1 MIHNPIVTEDGGNPV
16 LQTKSVSPSESSQ
29 NVTPDAGYDG
39 LSKVTVGAIQTETKT
54 VTSNGTVTPSSGKY
68 LKQVTVN
75 VPASGIDTSDATA
88 TAGDMAEGATAYV
101 KGEKVTGTI
110 PGVNILTLSV
120 SGTQTVSK
128 VSDTRIKLEVTTEI
142 ERVILENGAL
152 IRTPI
157 DSDEMGDILGNAT
170 PADVAKGKT
179 FSTASGFTQVGT
191 AEDTSSPS
199 LQEKSVAPTES
210 VQSVT
215 PDSGYDGLSKVTVGA
230 IQTET
235 KTVTANG
242 TVTPSSGK
250 YLKQVTV
257 NVPTSGLDTSD
268 ATATASDMAEGV
280 TAYVNGEKVTG
291 NVAVYS
297 GKFSSFLSEK
307 QISFSQSDSRIRFI
321 TNERTKNALFR
332 IGATQ
337 EFLAPAAFFGN
348 ATAEDVAEGKTFTS
362 SAGLKAT
369 GTAKASVP
377 TLQAKTVTPSA
388 AEQTVTPDSGY
399 DGLSSVTVEG
409 GANLVPGNIKSGVS
423 IFGVVGSF
431 ESSGGGGSS
440 DNNCEAYHITSASA
454 TLNFKT
460 TGTVKVWG
468 YGYQSGGYTGK
479 HYSFVG
485 DGYYSGGYGT
495 PSKTTASFS
504 INANGT
510 LSGLPSG
517 LEEVDLLVTIGV

>member
-1 MIHNPIVTEDGGNPV
+1 MINNPVVTEDGGNPV

-54 VTSNGTVTPSSGKY
+54 VT
-68 LKQVTVN
+68 
-75 VPASGIDTSDATA
+75 
-88 TAGDMAEGATAYV
+88 E
-101 KGEKVTGTI
+101 
-110 PGVNILTLSV
+110 
-120 SGTQTVSK
+120 
-128 VSDTRIKLEVTTEI
+128 
-142 ERVILENGAL
+142 
-152 IRTPI
+152 
-157 DSDEMGDILGNAT
+157 
-170 PADVAKGKT
+170 
-179 FSTASGFTQVGT
+179 
-191 AEDTSSPS
+191 
-199 LQEKSVAPTES
+199 
-210 VQSVT
+210 
-215 PDSGYDGLSKVTVGA
+215 
-230 IQTET
+230 
-235 KTVTANG
+235 NG

-268 ATATASDMAEGV
+268 ATAMPDDMAEGV
-280 TAYVNGEKVTG
+280 TAYVKGEKVTG

-362 SAGLKAT
+362 TSGLKVT
-369 GTAKASVP
+369 GTAKASAH
-377 TLQAKTVTPSA
+377 TLQAKTVTPSS

-409 GANLVPGNIKSGVS
+409 DANLVPGNIKSGVS

-431 ESSGGGGSS
+431 EGSGGSGGSS

-454 TLNFKT
+454 KLNFKT

-468 YGYQSGGYTGK
+468 YGTATSGYTTSV
-479 HYSFVG
+479 YAFVG
-485 DGYYSGGYGT
+485 DGYYKSASWGSPT
-495 PSKTTASFS
+495 KTSASFS
-504 INANGT
+504 VNADGT
-510 LSGLPSG
+510 LSGLPSMSAC
-517 LEEVDLLVTIGV
+517 DLLVTIGV